1 MSVLPAGVTSG
12 LFPERE
18 RYTRALLSWGRA
30 ASQGYGVA
38 RVKLG
43 DYHYYGYGEMAN
55 TGPQPGVTEMA
66 TTKHTRIQIATECS

>member
-1 MSVLPAGVTSG
+1 MTDRTPPSPAGVTSG
-12 LFPERE
+12 LFPEGE

-43 DYHYYGYGEMAN
+43 DYHYYGYGKMAAE
-55 TGPQPGVTEMA
+55 GAGKSWGGEAGGLRVQLE
-66 TTKHTRIQIATECS
+66 